1 MEGRRAA
8 RLDVPHMAFDKLEV
22 DLTVVLGSTQMPM
35 HRLLRLGRGAL
46 IALEGGEDD
55 IVDVLANG
63 TPIARG
69 RVMVEH
75 NVISVEI
82 VELTRKPEVTRTPGA
97 TIGDTLNMAG
107 AAAFG

>member
-1 MEGRRAA
+1 
-8 RLDVPHMAFDKLEV
+8 MAFDKLEV
-22 DLTVVLGSTQMPM
+22 DLTVVLGSTQMPL

-63 TPIARG
+63 TPVARG

-75 NVISVEI
+75 GTISVEI

-97 TIGDTLNMAG
+97 TIGDTLKTAVVT
-107 AAAFG
+107 AFG